1 MPPGEDKESPAK
13 IYGDIWRRNR
23 RAEIK
28 AVLCA
33 AEEIRTPEHREF
45 VKRFIVKEF
54 STWIDKP
61 KCDKCKINL
70 ELVKADEP
78 WSPVHYQCPKCDRT
92 YNL

>member
-33 AEEIRTPEHREF
+33 AEEIRTPEHRDF

-54 STWIDKP
+54 PLWIGKEDKASVAQSGA
-61 KCDKCKINL
+61 NT
-70 ELVKADEP
+70 E
-78 WSPVHYQCPKCDRT
+78 
-92 YNL
+92 N